1 MRNLFC
7 WLFLL
12 GCAGFSQASELPVA
26 DPIAQQ
32 DPADEA
38 QWHFQQWLPSQLD
51 WLAQQQCQDPSC
63 DKVPVSFNQG
73 QFEPETT
80 RADQTILILDTD
92 GMDFMATLPYRH
104 RVRAYL
110 EFDAALGYFAGRQPE
125 VEVPAYLQ
133 QLYQRLTQFRHSN
146 AANKFTPAAWLAP
159 LQKQINRLSPY
170 AALPYTGHG
179 SIALGYLAEH
189 NPEAEFVLTLL
200 PDFAS
205 LYRTEFC
212 AADIASFRDKISQA
226 SAHFRQQVLMQYGV
240 EWINFSAGFDLQ
252 RTIQMSAQR
261 LCQTPLTWQQQ
272 QQLLQA
278 FQPFYQMLFTHPT
291 ALAVQAG
298 VVNYSSDQHALDV
311 LPFAHRIRAGFYN
324 TGTQL
329 SSLMP
334 DGQPKAGQALPVLPG
349 YQANSLAVLDV
360 LINFS
365 FRGVGSRC
373 VSGRYSYMIPTDFGM
388 AYEALCS
395 QQTSWAAPLVLSR
408 LIELKVGQFP
418 YLSAGPQLFTELKH
432 LLTPQLCQQN
442 EPAGLQPCK
451 LQDPLQYQQHQ
462 VFSMGFLQL

>member
-1 MRNLFC
+1 MKNLTC

-12 GCAGFSQASELPVA
+12 GCAGASQASELAASDPVA
-26 DPIAQQ
+26 VPS
-32 DPADEA
+32 PVDEA
-38 QWHFQQWLPSQLD
+38 KLRLQHWLPAQLD
-51 WLAQQQCQDPSC
+51 WLAQQQCQDETC
-63 DKVPVSFNQG
+63 DAVPVSFSEG

-110 EFDAALGYFAGRQPE
+110 EFDAVLGHLAERQAE
-125 VEVPAYLQ
+125 VTVPAYLQ
-133 QLYQRLTQFRHSN
+133 ELYQRLRQFRQSDALHG
-146 AANKFTPAAWLAP
+146 FIPAAWLAP
-159 LQKQINRLSPY
+159 LQQQIDRLSPY
-170 AALPYTGHG
+170 AAMSYTGHG

-189 NPEAEFVLTLL
+189 NPQAEFVLTLL

-205 LYRTEFC
+205 LYQAEFC
-212 AADIASFRDKISQA
+212 AADIAAFRQRISQA
-226 SAHFRQQVLMQYGV
+226 SAHFRQQVLMQYDV

-261 LCQTPLTWQQQ
+261 LCQTPFTLQQQ

-278 FQPFYQMLFTHPT
+278 YQPFYQMLFTHPT

-298 VVNYSSDQHALDV
+298 VVNYKPGQHALDT
-311 LPFAHRIRAGFYN
+311 LAFAHRIRAGFYN

-329 SSLMP
+329 SSLQS
-334 DGQPKAGQALPVLPG
+334 DGQPKPGQVLPALPS
-349 YQANSLAVLDV
+349 YQANSLDVLDV

-373 VSGRYSYMIPTDFGM
+373 EPGRYSYQIPTDFGM
-388 AYEALCS
+388 GYEALCS
-395 QQTSWAAPLVLSR
+395 QQTSWAAPQVLSR
-408 LIELKVGQFP
+408 LIELKVAQWP
-418 YLSAGPQLFTELKH
+418 NLSAGPQLFTELKR
-432 LLTPQLCQQN
+432 LLTPQLCVPN
-442 EPAGLQPCK
+442 ELAGLQPCK